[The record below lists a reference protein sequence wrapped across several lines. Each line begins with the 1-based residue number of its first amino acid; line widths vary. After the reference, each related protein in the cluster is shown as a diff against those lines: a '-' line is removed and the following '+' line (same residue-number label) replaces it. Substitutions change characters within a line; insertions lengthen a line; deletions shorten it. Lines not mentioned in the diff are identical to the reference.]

1 MISNKMT
8 EQINEQI
15 KNELFSGHLYLSM
28 AAYCASKDMDGFA
41 NFFVV
46 QEQEERFH
54 AMKFFHYLVEQNQDV
69 KIFGLDQPQTE
80 FKSLEIVIE
89 EAWKH
94 EQKVTAM
101 INKLMKLAVEEND
114 YATQNLLKW
123 YIDEQVEEEATMLG
137 LLKKIRLVGE
147 KGHGIFM
154 IDRDLA
160 QRTYTPPAAAEEE

>member
-1 MISNKMT
+1 MISDKMT

-15 KNELFSGHLYLSM
+15 KNELYSGHLYLSM
-28 AAYCASKDMDGFA
+28 AAYCASLDMDGFA

-54 AMKFFHYLVEQNQDV
+54 AMKFFHYLIEQDRDV
-69 KIFGLDQPQTE
+69 KIYGLDQPEME
-80 FKSLEIVIE
+80 FGSLEKVVE

-101 INKLMKLAVEEND
+101 INKLMDLAIKEND

-123 YIDEQVEEEATMLG
+123 YIDEQVEEEASMLG
-137 LLKKIRLVGE
+137 VLKKIRIVGE

-154 IDRDLA
+154 LDRELA
-160 QRTYTPPAAAEEE
+160 ARTFAPPASEE